1 MNRFIVM
8 VFELELITLEEFC
21 CFEMVVVNLE
31 IFGLEILMETT
42 W

>member
-1 MNRFIVM
+1 MM
-8 VFELELITLEEFC
+8 MFELELITLEEFY

-31 IFGLEILMETT
+31 IFGVEVLMVIT